1 VDISLNLKALGR
13 LRVHCERAKRTIST
27 AIQTMVDIDCLY
39 NGIDFSAT
47 FTRAKFEE
55 VNMDLFE
62 KCMETVKTCLSDV
75 NMSKDS
81 IDEVVLVGGS
91 TRIPKV
97 QELLKEFF
105 NGKTLCERMNPDEA
119 VAYGAGILA
128 ANLSCMG
135 DEAVRD
141 LELIDVTP
149 LSLGVECKRDVMA
162 VLIPRNS
169 PIPTKKED
177 TFITAVDNQTAIEFQ
192 VYQGERFKSKENYL
206 LGKLKLTGIPSA
218 PRGVVKVIVCFEI
231 DADGI
236 LNVSARE
243 ITTGRHNSVKITNNG
258 SLSTVDIEKMIED
271 ANRYK
276 LEDEAYMKKVI
287 AHRALDE
294 YIYKL
299 KAKFKDYEVQLR
311 LRMLGFSVEDLEAI
325 EHQIEGM
332 TEWLDEN
339 CDAEV
344 DELEN
349 KEMELDDICR
359 YRSKLFLCHETI
371 DVWSCLE
378 PINITNA
385 SKMRQAR
392 HLFTT

>member
-1 VDISLNLKALGR
+1 MKPRSSIECSRVVYPQRGCTGESIQSEDLSLKEGND
-13 LRVHCERAKRTIST
+13 LRV
-27 AIQTMVDIDCLY
+27 Q
-39 NGIDFSAT
+39 
-47 FTRAKFEE
+47 E
-55 VNMDLFE
+55 V
-62 KCMETVKTCLSDV
+62 K
-75 NMSKDS
+75 
-81 IDEVVLVGGS
+81 
-91 TRIPKV
+91 
-97 QELLKEFF
+97 
-105 NGKTLCERMNPDEA
+105 
-119 VAYGAGILA
+119 
-128 ANLSCMG
+128 
-135 DEAVRD
+135 
-141 LELIDVTP
+141 
-149 LSLGVECKRDVMA
+149 
-162 VLIPRNS
+162 
-169 PIPTKKED
+169 
-177 TFITAVDNQTAIEFQ
+177 
-192 VYQGERFKSKENYL
+192 
-206 LGKLKLTGIPSA
+206 
-218 PRGVVKVIVCFEI
+218 GVVKVIVCFEI

-349 KEMELDDICR
+349 KEMELDDICSGEIMFM
-359 YRSKLFLCHETI
+359 YCSATLFVKVSFKAI
-371 DVWSCLE
+371 PMS
-378 PINITNA
+378 
-385 SKMRQAR
+385 
-392 HLFTT
+392 